1 MQGAPGGRG
10 AIWIARGDIGSKA
23 GIPFID
29 GLGVAGTVRPVLI
42 EGRAGLVQL
51 LPDKAKSGLEMCNA
65 LRSSLKAA
73 KSGFDKLT
81 DTQRTIFCKGTIG
94 QLRDAWEQAIS
105 DYIRPVLERFDNK
118 VKPTSMF
125 KLGIL
130 TEDDVMRVMTAQSKL
145 SEDLHSSAQ
154 ALNPEAV
161 SLDDLLNEIKTLEEW
176 IQSIRDRQ
184 KNAIKPA
191 LT

>member
-1 MQGAPGGRG
+1 
-10 AIWIARGDIGSKA
+10 
-23 GIPFID
+23 
-29 GLGVAGTVRPVLI
+29 
-42 EGRAGLVQL
+42 
-51 LPDKAKSGLEMCNA
+51 MCNA
-65 LRSSLKAA
+65 LRSLLKAA
-73 KSGFDKLT
+73 KSGFNNLT

-130 TEDDVMRVMTAQSKL
+130 TEDDVKRVMAAQAKL

-161 SLDDLLNEIKTLEEW
+161 SLDDLLNEVKALEDW
-176 IQSIRDRQ
+176 IQSIRERQ
-184 KNAIKPA
+184 RNAVKPA
-191 LT
+191 LN